1 MNNGMFSDLLKSL
14 LGPEPKSLEPKD
26 ERLAVA
32 ALLVRVAQSD
42 NRYVIAEIEKID
54 RVLAARYRLDQKAVV
69 ALRTEGE
76 ALEKEAPDTV
86 RFTRAIKDAVPF
98 EERLSVVEALWQVAL
113 ADGERDVEEDALL
126 RLVANLLGISD
137 IESAAARRRV
147 ISNLSG
153 LC

>member
-42 NRYVIAEIEKID
+42 NRYEIAEIKKID

-76 ALEKEAPDTV
+76 ALEKA
-86 RFTRAIKDAVPF
+86 
-98 EERLSVVEALWQVAL
+98 EALL
-113 ADGERDVEEDALL
+113 
-126 RLVANLLGISD
+126 
-137 IESAAARRRV
+137 
-147 ISNLSG
+147 
-153 LC
+153 